1 MILGLLTRPQFSFE
15 GEHYRIPQAFCEP
28 KAVQTP
34 HPPVTIGGGGERR
47 TLRSVARFAQRWNT
61 PYTDAPTL
69 RHKLGVLAEP
79 ACGKSDRDLAEID
92 ITAQVRYSTPGPTA
106 AACAELADA
115 GLDLAIVTLPP
126 TSTSPRSSSRS
137 RRRCGP

>member
-1 MILGLLTRPQFSFE
+1 M
-15 GEHYRIPQAFCEP
+15 
-28 KAVQTP
+28 QTP

-61 PYTDAPTL
+61 PHTDAPTL
-69 RHKLGVLAEP
+69 RHKLGVLAEH
-79 ACGKSDRDLAEID
+79 CVDVGRDLAEID

-126 TSTSPRSSSRS
+126 DQHLPEIVEPLAEALRPLT
-137 RRRCGP
+137 